1 MSPALQQAPASP
13 SAEERADE
21 KVRARQGV
29 EPCSLTSTRRS
40 PVVLDAQVATRIDIA
55 QLRHQR
61 VSPVVALA
69 LALLLSRGI
78 AASAIA
84 PARAL
89 AKQL

>member
-1 MSPALQQAPASP
+1 
-13 SAEERADE
+13 
-21 KVRARQGV
+21 
-29 EPCSLTSTRRS
+29 
-40 PVVLDAQVATRIDIA
+40 VLDAQVATRIDIA

-69 LALLLSRGI
+69 LALLLSRGV